1 MTTRWRNAFRLT
13 RNPREASTVIQVV
26 SPEVE
31 PERTHA
37 SPDAADLAAA
47 GSLLARVAEVEVAL
61 LDEPHILVCTDAVT
75 GVTTYTGPFANGYEA
90 IASLEEYE
98 AAQQGDPE
106 CPTVTCTLAP
116 LFPG

>member
-1 MTTRWRNAFRLT
+1 MT
-13 RNPREASTVIQVV
+13 
-26 SPEVE
+26 PEVD
-31 PERTHA
+31 PERVDA
-37 SPDAADLAAA
+37 SPDAADLAAGAA
-47 GSLLARVAEVEVAL
+47 GSLLARVAQVEVAM

-90 IASLEEYE
+90 VASLEEYE
-98 AAQQGDPE
+98 AAQQGDPD